1 MIVKTLDDVR
11 GTKGDMHTKN
21 WSSIRFLH
29 AEDGMGYS
37 VTDTH
42 LHPGCDLVIEYKN
55 HLEACYC
62 IEGEGSIEDLK
73 ARKVHRLLPGTIY
86 VLDKHDRHR
95 LRSTNGCRI
104 ICTFAP
110 ALSGG
115 EVHRADGSYAP
126 APASKKGRAKAAKA
140 KPKRAAGK
148 AKAKTKSRTKARS
161 RVAAKKR
168 TRR

>member
-21 WSSIRFLH
+21 WSSVRFLH

-42 LHPGCDLVIEYKN
+42 LLPGCDLVIEYKN

-62 IEGEGSIEDLK
+62 IEGEASIEDLK
-73 ARKVHRLLPGTIY
+73 TGKLHKLTPGTIY
-86 VLDKHDRHR
+86 ALDKHDRHR
-95 LRSTNGCRI
+95 LRSASGCRI
-104 ICTFAP
+104 ICTFVP

-126 APASKKGRAKAAKA
+126 APGAKAKGAKSPAAKPKAKA
-140 KPKRAAGK
+140 KPK
-148 AKAKTKSRTKARS
+148 TKPKVAPKPKV
-161 RVAAKKR
+161 RVAAK
-168 TRR
+168 RRARR

>member
-1 MIVKTLDDVR
+1 MIVKTLEDVR

-21 WSSIRFLH
+21 WSSVRFLH

-73 ARKVHRLLPGTIY
+73 VGKVHRLLPGTIY

-126 APASKKGRAKAAKA
+126 APASGKASAKAAKR
-140 KPKRAAGK
+140 KRAAGK
-148 AKAKTKSRTKARS
+148 AKAKIKSRAKARP

-168 TRR
+168 ARR